1 LLDFDPN
8 VSVPRE
14 ELLQL
19 LRHRIADA
27 VPEGRLIAEGILGAE
42 SRIDFVAVEPSG
54 RLAIVVVG
62 ETGEELEAIGRAL
75 AHRAW
80 VEARLPDW
88 LQIAPELGAN
98 ALAGV
103 CAYVLCPS
111 FSADARTAAGALGG
125 STLRLVRYHFVR
137 NGSGL
142 EILVEKPPLP
152 NVTSADLTGPEMTS
166 KERGQAQ
173 PAESPPEPVFR
184 TTLTD
189 ADLGLS
195 GDERSE
201 FE

>member
-8 VSVPRE
+8 ASVPRE

-19 LRHRIADA
+19 LRQRIADA

-62 ETGEELEAIGRAL
+62 ETGEELAAIGRAL

-98 ALAGV
+98 PLAGV
-103 CAYVLCPS
+103 CAHVLCPS
-111 FSADARTAAGALGG
+111 FSADARAAAGALGE
-125 STLRLVRYHFVR
+125 STLRLVRYHYVR

-152 NVTSADLTGPEMTS
+152 SVMSQTRIRPGMTS
-166 KERGQAQ
+166 PDPTRAQ
-173 PAESPPEPVFR
+173 PAPAPPEPVFR

-195 GDERSE
+195 GEERSE